1 MRILI
6 SGAGIA
12 GPTLAYWLGRSGH
25 NVALV
30 EVANDLRTGGYIID
44 FWGAGF
50 DVAERMG
57 LLPELLE
64 KGYQVREVRVVD
76 RNGQRLSGFDTSAF
90 ARLAGGR
97 FVSLPR
103 GELAA
108 SVFAKIRDTTET
120 IFGDEISA
128 IDQFGDG
135 VEVRFERAR
144 SRRFDL
150 VIGADGLHSRVR
162 ALVFGPERDYE
173 KFLGYHVAAFEAEGY
188 RPRDD
193 LVYVMYTE
201 VGQQVARF
209 TMRGNRTLFLFIWS
223 GASEAPAGT
232 IEERK
237 AILRRRF
244 GSSGWECRQILDR
257 LDASPDLYFDRVS
270 QIRMGDQP
278 GTWTRGRVGLVG
290 DAAFCVSLL
299 AGQGSA
305 LAMISAYVLAGEL
318 SSAAGNPARAFMQY
332 QQRLAPFILKK
343 QNAALR
349 FGGYF
354 APGSPTSL
362 FLRNQVMKVLSIPWI
377 ADVVVGRDFRD
388 RLALPVYR

>member
-12 GPTLAYWLGRSGH
+12 GPTLAYWLGRFGH
-25 NVALV
+25 DVTLV
-30 EVANDLRTGGYIID
+30 EVANELRTGGYIID

-50 DVAERMG
+50 DVADRMG
-57 LLPELLE
+57 LVPELLE
-64 KGYQVREVRVVD
+64 KGYSVREVRVVD
-76 RNGQRLSGFDTSAF
+76 RNGRRLSGFDTSAF
-90 ARLAGGR
+90 KRIAGGR

-108 SVFAKIRDTTET
+108 SIFARVRHTAET

-128 IDQFGDG
+128 IDQFPDG
-135 VEVRFERAR
+135 VEVRFERTR

-162 ALVFGPERDYE
+162 ALVFGPEPGYE
-173 KFLGYHVAAFEAEGY
+173 KFLGYHVAAFETQGY

-193 LVYVMYTE
+193 LVYMMHTE

-209 TMRGNRTLFLFIWS
+209 TMRGDRTLFLFIWS
-223 GASEAPAGT
+223 GASEGPAET
-232 IEERK
+232 LEEQT

-257 LDASPDLYFDRVS
+257 LDGSTDLYFDRVS

-278 GTWTRGRVGLVG
+278 GSWTRGRVSLIG

-318 SSAAGNPARAFMQY
+318 QAAAGDHARAFAQC

-354 APGSPTSL
+354 APGSTTSL
-362 FLRNQVMKVLSIPWI
+362 FLRNQVMKILSIPWI
-377 ADVVVGRDFRD
+377 ADVLVGRDFRD
-388 RLALPVYR
+388 RLALPAYS